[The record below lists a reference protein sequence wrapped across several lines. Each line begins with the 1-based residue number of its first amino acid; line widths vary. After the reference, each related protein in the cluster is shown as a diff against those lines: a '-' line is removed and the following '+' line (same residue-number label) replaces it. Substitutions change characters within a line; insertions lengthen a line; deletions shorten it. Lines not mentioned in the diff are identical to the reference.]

1 MGATGHVGR
10 VVAERLLKTGAQ
22 VRGIGRNSE
31 RLKGLV
37 DQGAIP
43 YTGAF
48 DDVMENLLWS
58 IPTIQSLG

>member
-1 MGATGHVGR
+1 MTQTRHSYTIMGATGHVGR

-48 DDVMENLLWS
+48 DDVETL
-58 IPTIQSLG
+58 Q